1 MSSYGHRG
9 SRSVHVGDSQV
20 LVVVSG
26 ALGEVVRLAED
37 LGNDLVECVAE
48 VPDPVGVD
56 DGVDDRVGM

>member
-1 MSSYGHRG
+1 M
-9 SRSVHVGDSQV
+9 

-37 LGNDLVECVAE
+37 LGNDLVEGVAE